1 MVHCAEMRETM
12 TAEKYVK
19 KIIRRIKCSGGKK
32 KEIEK
37 QLLMDIKARL
47 NEGEPLENI
56 FSQMGT
62 VEEIAKS
69 FNESI
74 SPMEQKKYKRN
85 RIVKII
91 FPIILVLMVLAGLVY
106 WVLPKGVDI
115 ETSKYFSKPEVEEAM
130 RETVELL
137 DKGDY
142 SSLQERAIPQMA
154 SSLNEGILGD
164 AKKQISDKWGEKKQ
178 FGKAYIQEIVQRNKH
193 FVIGQ
198 IIVTYENISVTYT
211 MTFDSDMKLA
221 GLYMK

>member
-74 SPMEQKKYKRN
+74 SPMEQKSIKET
-85 RIVKII
+85 
-91 FPIILVLMVLAGLVY
+91 GL
-106 WVLPKGVDI
+106 LKL
-115 ETSKYFSKPEVEEAM
+115 YFQ
-130 RETVELL
+130 L
-137 DKGDY
+137 
-142 SSLQERAIPQMA
+142 
-154 SSLNEGILGD
+154 
-164 AKKQISDKWGEKKQ
+164 
-178 FGKAYIQEIVQRNKH
+178 F
-193 FVIGQ
+193 
-198 IIVTYENISVTYT
+198 
-211 MTFDSDMKLA
+211 
-221 GLYMK
+221 

>member
-1 MVHCAEMRETM
+1 MVHCAEMGETM

-19 KIIRRIKCSGGKK
+19 KIIKRIKCSGRKK

-47 NEGEPLENI
+47 NEGESIENI
-56 FSQMGT
+56 FLQMGT
-62 VEEIAKS
+62 TEEIARS

-74 SPMEQKKYKRN
+74 SPKEQRKYKRN
-85 RIVKII
+85 KIVKII
-91 FPIILVLMVLAGLVY
+91 LPIILVLVVLAGLVY

-115 ETSKYFSKPEVEEAM
+115 ETSKYFSKSEVEETM
-130 RETVELL
+130 KKTVELL
-137 DKGDY
+137 DQSDY
-142 SSLQERAIPQMA
+142 SSLQNRAISQIK
-154 SSLNEGILGD
+154 SSLNEDIIEN
-164 AKKQISDKWGEKKQ
+164 AKKLIGDNWGEQKQ
-178 FGKAYIQEIVQRNKH
+178 FGKAYIQEIVQRNEH

-198 IIVTYENISVTYT
+198 MTVTYENASVTYT